1 MRKIASE
8 TLSFMKMARNRLF
21 NRFDAPVVVLAY
33 HRVTSL
39 PSDPQMLAVTP
50 GNFRAHMQHLKANL
64 SLARFEE
71 GWAGIK
77 RPAVVVTFDDGYADN
92 ALEALPILEEVGVPA
107 TFFIST
113 GNINA
118 SKEFWWDE
126 LERIILCGRGIPAVF
141 TGIDGDSRH
150 RWPTA
155 NDDERRRF
163 YHEIHNLLKGKDAAE
178 RDRWLAHMR
187 RWAEVDEDGRETHRV
202 LTDDLIRR
210 LSASR
215 WATIGAH
222 AISHTPL
229 SFLSAPKQEEE
240 IIGSKRTLEELTGGK
255 VTVFSYPFGGRN
267 DYSPESIDICRRA
280 GFIKAAACIPGQAHR
295 WTDPHQIPRQC
306 VRDWPVNLFTRQV
319 ERFMFQ

>member
-1 MRKIASE
+1 MASE
-8 TLSFMKMARNRLF
+8 TLSAMKMARNWLL
-21 NRFDAPVVVLAY
+21 NRIDVPIIVLIY

-39 PSDPQMLAVTP
+39 PFDPQMLAVTP
-50 GNFRAHMQHLKANL
+50 ENFRAHMQHLKANL

-113 GNINA
+113 GNINT

-126 LERIILCGRGIPAVF
+126 LERIILCGREIPDIF
-141 TGIDGDSRH
+141 DSIDGDSKH
-150 RWPTA
+150 RWPTG
-155 NDDERRRF
+155 NDNERWKF
-163 YHEIHNLLKGKDAAE
+163 YHEIHKLLKGKDTSE
-178 RDRWLAHMR
+178 RDRWLVQLR
-187 RWAEVDEDGRETHRV
+187 RWAEVGEGGRETHMV

-222 AISHTPL
+222 TISHTSL
-229 SFLSAPKQEEE
+229 SVLSATEQEEE
-240 IIGSKRTLEELTGGK
+240 IMGSKRTLEELTGKK
-255 VTVFSYPFGGRN
+255 VLVFSYPFGGRK
-267 DYSPESIDICRRA
+267 DYTLESMDLCRRA
-280 GFIKAAACIPGQAHR
+280 GFIKTAAGISGQAHR

-306 VRDWPVNLFTRQV
+306 VRNWPVNLFARQMD
-319 ERFMFQ
+319 RFMFQ